1 MVSVGS
7 FNPGGLNRSKVTVSV
22 YSNTGPWVMA
32 YRCGTAVISTMPV
45 TFNGS
50 IRSVLN
56 MPKSSNPTR
65 GSIDL
70 DDYSRGFGT
79 WSGTSF
85 AAPAL
90 AGDIAA
96 QLVQHGSRQA
106 LAPADFEARADL
118 ASAAVAVVLKS
129 KKP

>member
-1 MVSVGS
+1 MLNVPGS
-7 FNPGGLNRSKVTVSV
+7 TNP
-22 YSNTGPWVMA
+22 A
-32 YRCGTAVISTMPV
+32 
-45 TFNGS
+45 
-50 IRSVLN
+50 
-56 MPKSSNPTR
+56 R

-96 QLVQHGSRQA
+96 YLVANGGGRA
-106 LAPADFEARADL
+106 LATAGFPARVEKANEAVRA
-118 ASAAVAVVLKS
+118 VLEME
-129 KKP
+129 P